1 MAGPASM
8 GNHGSSTADVN
19 GKRMF
24 ELVPY
29 VVYILFAAILSRSIV
44 VLVARCQSQKTPGEE
59 ALAKLPILPYRD
71 VDVQVS
77 TIQACY
83 LAMRNGGVWRPAGAL
98 ALLHVSLWVAL
109 AGVFLLMAIVEI
121 ANFDWTHA

>member
-1 MAGPASM
+1 
-8 GNHGSSTADVN
+8 
-19 GKRMF
+19 MF

-71 VDVQVS
+71 VSVQVD

-83 LAMRNGGVWRPAGAL
+83 LAMPDGGVWRPAGAL

>member
-1 MAGPASM
+1 
-8 GNHGSSTADVN
+8 
-19 GKRMF
+19 MF

-44 VLVARCQSQKTPGEE
+44 VLVARCQSQKTPGED

-71 VDVQVS
+71 VSVQVD

-83 LAMRNGGVWRPAGAL
+83 LAMRDGGLWRPAGAL
-98 ALLHVSLWVAL
+98 AL